1 MDSAAR
7 SRAHGCGR
15 RNDHIR
21 ARMLVFVLLAC
32 ALAWLA
38 LPRLASAQTVPLIAL
53 TSPENGATFHTHDNI
68 VLTASLTGICASNL
82 EFIDFFA
89 NSNLLGEV
97 GPGGPYQVVW
107 NDVPAG
113 THQLWVTCTYYIPI
127 PRYAITGDPSY
138 TSAPI
143 QVIVRDPVPQL
154 ELAPGAPALVFTPG
168 VNLSLP
174 IAVTDE
180 TGSIMAGTPVTWQ
193 LEELA
198 PTSGKFACTGA
209 DTPASGSGIS
219 DLQGIVNIGFVP
231 GCSSADRRLIVS
243 APGAAS
249 PLSLA
254 ISGPDSTASS
264 VVMIP
269 DVTLLAVAPAHS
281 TDLRFRVRTSD
292 YRPVAGAILDFT
304 LSPSAAGTVVASAQT
319 GDEGEANTQLVLS
332 NATSFATLNACLRNQ
347 PTVCRSVSLQNSRW
361 AAQLLKLTSPIDG
374 ATFRTH
380 DDIEL
385 SVEVDPQSAATMTVD
400 LLANGDVIGRIPP
413 GGPYQFI
420 WTDAPAGIHE
430 ITARSRI
437 SNYGYVYS
445 NSAHVRVRDQVTH
458 LELGPDAP
466 ALQFTPGVALTLPVA
481 VIDET
486 GAPVAGAPI
495 AWQVENSALQPRKL
509 DCVAAD
515 APGSGSGITNAQ
527 GIATVSFVPGCTSAN
542 RRLVVNSPRAAAP
555 LDLILHG
562 PDDRA
567 GSIILTPATALLVL
581 QPNTSTPLTFAV
593 RDAQGAP
600 LGGVMLDFEFTPTD
614 AGSIEARIQVGDLG
628 MATAHLSVTDAL
640 KSATLKACVNG
651 RPGVCLSVPV
661 RNAKRAIEEP
671 ATAILE
677 PMVQQV
683 LDAPRTQFT
692 NIGNHLRDLRNGGR
706 GLSNDVVVQTGD
718 GTISADKGAGSESSE
733 SETRFNAFAAG
744 SIDLGKHDSRPGTR
758 DGFDV
763 TTRGLTL
770 GADVRATP
778 GLVFGAAIGALRS
791 STNAAGGT
799 RQHARGL
806 SGSLYAQWLPVEN
819 AYVNAALNF
828 GGTEFDVRR
837 LACNIQLWTQTSGT
851 QRALSIEAGYSFNR
865 NAMRFTP
872 YLRYENVRAKLDAFT
887 EHGDCIDALSIGG
900 TSLSRSALNA
910 GVSLDRAFST
920 RSGVWIPSLAVEY
933 MNENQK
939 VDAIFARLLAG
950 GPSIPIQLAKPDRRY
965 ATARLS
971 LSWMTSIKAHPL
983 SAFFGF
989 DTDIGRSDYDSRTF
1003 MLGLR
1008 VPF

>member
-1 MDSAAR
+1 MP
-7 SRAHGCGR
+7 
-15 RNDHIR
+15 
-21 ARMLVFVLLAC
+21 VFVLLAC
-32 ALAWLA
+32 ALACLA
-38 LPRLASAQTVPLIAL
+38 LPRLASAQSAPLIAL
-53 TSPENGATFHTHDNI
+53 TAPANGATFHTHDNI
-68 VLTASLTGICASNL
+68 VLTADLSGPCAQSLGYI
-82 EFIDFFA
+82 EFFA
-89 NSNLLGEV
+89 NTTSLGQV
-97 GPGGPYQVVW
+97 NPGGPYQVTW
-107 NDVPAG
+107 SDVPAG
-113 THQLWVTCTYYIPI
+113 THQLSVACHYSDAPV
-127 PRYAITGDPSY
+127 Y
-138 TSAPI
+138 TSAPVQI
-143 QVIVRDPVPQL
+143 TVRDRVPHL

-174 IAVTDE
+174 IIVTDE
-180 TGSIMAGTPVTWQ
+180 TGSIMVGAQVTWQ

-198 PTSGKFACTGA
+198 PTPEKFSCTGA
-209 DTPASGSGIS
+209 DVPASGSASS
-219 DLQGIVNIGFVP
+219 DQQGIVNIGFVP
-231 GCSSADRRLIVS
+231 GCSSADRRLVVS

-249 PLSLA
+249 ALSLLIA
-254 ISGPDSTASS
+254 GPDSTASS

-269 DVTLLAVAPAHS
+269 DVSLLAIPPGRS
-281 TDLRFRVRTSD
+281 TDVTFRVRSTD
-292 YRPVAGAILDFT
+292 YLPVVGAILDFT
-304 LSPSAAGTVVASAQT
+304 LSPNAAGTVVASAQT
-319 GDEGEANTQLVLS
+319 GDQGQAATQLVLS
-332 NATSFATLNACLRNQ
+332 DSVTYATLTACLRNQ
-347 PTVCRSVSLQNSRW
+347 PTICRSVSLQNSRW

-374 ATFRTH
+374 ATFHTH

-385 SVEVDPQSAATMTVD
+385 SIEVDPQSAANMMVD
-400 LLANGDVIGRIPP
+400 LLANGSVIGSIPP
-413 GGPYQFI
+413 GGPYQFT
-420 WTDAPAGIHE
+420 WSDAPAGIHE

-437 SNYGYVYS
+437 SDYGYVYS
-445 NSAHVRVRDQVTH
+445 NAARVTVRDQVTH

-486 GAPVAGAPI
+486 GAAVAGAPI
-495 AWQVENSALQPRKL
+495 SWQVEDSALKSRKF

-515 APGSGSGITNAQ
+515 VPASGNGLTNAQ
-527 GIATVSFVPGCTSAN
+527 GIASVSFVPGCTSAN
-542 RRLVVNSPRAAAP
+542 RRLVVSSPRAPTP
-555 LDLILHG
+555 LALILHG

-567 GSIILTPATALLVL
+567 GSVNLTPATALLVL
-581 QPNTSTPLTFAV
+581 QPNTSTPLTFTV
-593 RDAQGAP
+593 RDVQDAP
-600 LGGVMLDFEFTPTD
+600 LVGAMLDLELTPTD

-628 MATAHLSVTDAL
+628 MATAHLSVTDTL
-640 KSATLKACVNG
+640 MSATLKACVHD

-671 ATAILE
+671 ATAMLA

-683 LDAPRTQFT
+683 LDGPRAQFT
-692 NIGNHLRDLRNGGR
+692 NIGNHLRNLRNGGR
-706 GLSNDVVVQTGD
+706 GLSNDIVVQTGD
-718 GTISADKGAGSESSE
+718 GAISPDKGAGSD
-733 SETRFNAFAAG
+733 SETRFSAFAAG
-744 SIDLGKHDSRPGTR
+744 NIDLGKHDSRPGTR
-758 DGFDV
+758 DGFDA

-770 GADVRATP
+770 GADMRATP
-778 GLVFGAAIGALRS
+778 GLVFGAAIGALRT
-791 STNAAGGT
+791 STNSAGGA

-806 SGSLYAQWLPVEN
+806 SGSLYVQWLPIEN
-819 AYVNAALNF
+819 AYVNAAFNF
-828 GGTEFDVRR
+828 GGMDFDVRR
-837 LACNIQLWTQTSGT
+837 PACNIQLWTQTSGD
-851 QRALSIEAGYSFNR
+851 QRALSVEAGYSFNR

-872 YLRYENVRAKLDAFT
+872 YLRYENVRANLDAFS

-933 MNENQK
+933 MSENQK
-939 VDAIFARLLAG
+939 VDAIFARLLAS